1 VGNSYTDNSNLLTKI
16 EVDMRHDRGFSLME
30 ILIAL
35 TILAILASLGIAG
48 YKHHRRSASETVLR
62 ANLQI
67 MRHAIEQFRADR
79 GKYPASLDDLWREA
93 AKRYLQ
99 EIPMD
104 PIARSRNM
112 WVVELEPPDPDS
124 PDGEVGISNVRSGA
138 EGVDLE
144 GKPYTDY

>member
-1 VGNSYTDNSNLLTKI
+1 
-16 EVDMRHDRGFSLME
+16 MRRRYGFTLME

-35 TILAILASLGIAG
+35 TILAILATLGIAG
-48 YKHHRRSASETVLR
+48 YRHHRRSAAETVLM

-67 MRHAIEQFRADR
+67 LRHAIEQFKADR

-104 PIARSRNM
+104 PIARSRQM
-112 WVVELEPPDPDS
+112 WVVELEAPDPDS
-124 PDGEVGISNVRSGA
+124 PDGEVGIANVRSGA
-138 EGVDLE
+138 EGVDLQ
-144 GKPYTDY
+144 GKPYSDY